1 LLLQDPRF
9 GGSRSLSS
17 LLGAICIAM
26 RLKAQLADMDPVAI
40 SLAVALLGE
49 LKTNL
54 LALPGGDEVEAVNIL

>member
-1 LLLQDPRF
+1 
-9 GGSRSLSS
+9 
-17 LLGAICIAM
+17 M